1 MSKMRTVTPI
11 ATIAKVQLKD
21 DVESLLLANGFNLN
35 DLAKLEKQ
43 LEYRKQYSQRS
54 EVKEKRAAY
63 SKQRYLKMKV
73 LKALLQDR
81 VTAE

>member
-1 MSKMRTVTPI
+1 MSKMRTITPV

-35 DLAKLEKQ
+35 DLARLEKQ
-43 LEYRKQYSQRS
+43 LEYRKRYSQRP

-81 VTAE
+81 VTA

>member
-1 MSKMRTVTPI
+1 MSKMRTITPV

-43 LEYRKQYSQRS
+43 LEYRKRYSQRP

-81 VTAE
+81 VTA